1 MTDINLFDT
10 LIMVSQADADND
22 WVAFGQGMMI
32 AVNEGFSDLNVAN
45 TYTGPGANEIANFED
60 ISF

>member
-1 MTDINLFDT
+1 
-10 LIMVSQADADND
+10 MVSQADGDND
-22 WVAFGQGMMI
+22 WAAFGQGMVI
-32 AVNEGFSDLNVAN
+32 AVNEGSSDLNVAN